1 MILYSFKEVIVNIE
15 NFGKKENID
24 CQNNKRTKQNQFD
37 KSSKSLARQR
47 KSVKDLQ
54 QAHIIRQE
62 TRSNKNKK
70 RQSREN

>member
-15 NFGKKENID
+15 NFRKKENID
-24 CQNNKRTKQNQFD
+24 CQNNKRTKQNQSD

-62 TRSNKNKK
+62 TWSNKNKK